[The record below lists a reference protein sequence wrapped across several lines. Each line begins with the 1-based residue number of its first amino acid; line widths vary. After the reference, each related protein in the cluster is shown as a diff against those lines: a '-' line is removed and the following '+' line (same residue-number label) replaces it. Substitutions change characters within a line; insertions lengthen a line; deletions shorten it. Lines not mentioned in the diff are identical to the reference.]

1 MAILSMSA
9 GSYSDN
15 VTSSTWH
22 IHQLHAELV
31 QVHMV
36 VVGGTLVCWGG
47 AGGREPL
54 GWVGNM

>member
-9 GSYSDN
+9 GSYFDN
-15 VTSSTWH
+15 MTSSTGH

-36 VVGGTLVCWGG
+36 VVGGPLVCWAGT
-47 AGGREPL
+47 GGR
-54 GWVGNM
+54 

>member
-9 GSYSDN
+9 DSYFDN
-15 VTSSTWH
+15 MTSSTGH

-36 VVGGTLVCWGG
+36 VVGGPLVC
-47 AGGREPL
+47 
-54 GWVGNM
+54 